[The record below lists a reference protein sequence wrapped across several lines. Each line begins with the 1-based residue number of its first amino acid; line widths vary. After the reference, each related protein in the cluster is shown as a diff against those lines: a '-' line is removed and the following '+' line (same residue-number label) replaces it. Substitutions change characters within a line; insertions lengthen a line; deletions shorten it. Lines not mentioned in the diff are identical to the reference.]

1 MEWKQKRFGELSG
14 KELYEI
20 LKLRVSVFV
29 VEQNCP
35 YPELDDRDQDAVHVW
50 AEDET
55 GIVAYLRVLDRGAES
70 PYVSI
75 GRVVTAKRGIGLG
88 SLVLKEGIRIAKE
101 VFGAGSIYLGAQV
114 YAEGFYQKHGFSR
127 ISEEF
132 PVDGI
137 PHIAMLLGKT
147 EDI

>member
-1 MEWKQKRFGELSG
+1 MEWKRKRFTELTTE
-14 KELYEI
+14 ELYRI

-50 AEDET
+50 AEDAA
-55 GIVAYLRVLDRGAES
+55 GIRAYLRVLDRGVES

-75 GRVVTAKRGIGLG
+75 GRVVTAERGIGLG
-88 SLVLKEGIRIAKE
+88 DRVLEEGIRAAKE
-101 VFGAGSIYLGAQV
+101 LFGAGSIYLEAQT
-114 YAEGFYQKHGFSR
+114 YAEGFYEKHGFHR

-132 PVDGI
+132 VEDGI
-137 PHIAMLLGKT
+137 PHIRMLMGDA
-147 EDI
+147 ENI